1 MMGFLHIRPQS
12 ADTLR
17 RRRFRERC
25 RRLLAAL
32 LAGTAVFTA
41 LQCVLGTVATRPV
54 LVAVADIRR
63 GETIRAE
70 SVAVREAPVSDPLA
84 RALETAQEATGR
96 VAQADIARGSPLLRE
111 HVADQPVA
119 PPGYTVVDVR
129 LAGGWSGLI
138 VGQTVGLSAAGVCG
152 QVDPT
157 GASGAESDVCV
168 VAERAIIMGPAS
180 QDETGTAL
188 MPLALPADEAL
199 RLLGIQEQG
208 MIVAVAGAA

>member
-17 RRRFRERC
+17 RRRFRECC

-32 LAGTAVFTA
+32 LAGTAVFAA

-138 VGQTVGLSAAGVCG
+138 VGQTVGLSEAG
-152 QVDPT
+152 D
-157 GASGAESDVCV
+157 SAEVCV